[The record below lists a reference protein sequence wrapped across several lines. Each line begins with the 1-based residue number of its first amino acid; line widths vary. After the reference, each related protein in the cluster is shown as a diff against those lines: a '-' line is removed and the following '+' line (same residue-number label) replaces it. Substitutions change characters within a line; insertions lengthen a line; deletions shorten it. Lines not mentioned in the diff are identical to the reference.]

1 MGKRVLIKMIGLATK
16 FKLNLNWTNDS
27 KGKLLFV
34 EISAKK
40 NSFINFTSVKLVQS
54 FARNQVYQLLSPA
67 QFKHFSEILLHFL

>member
-1 MGKRVLIKMIGLATK
+1 MIGLATK

-40 NSFINFTSVKLVQS
+40 NSFINFTSVKLVQR
-54 FARNQVYQLLSPA
+54 FARNQVYQHLSPA